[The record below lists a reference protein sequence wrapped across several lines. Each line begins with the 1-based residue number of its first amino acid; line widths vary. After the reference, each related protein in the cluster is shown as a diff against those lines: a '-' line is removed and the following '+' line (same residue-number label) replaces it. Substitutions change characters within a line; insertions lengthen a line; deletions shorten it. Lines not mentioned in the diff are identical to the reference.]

1 MVFSFE
7 NLEVPNF
14 VAQEKK
20 KEVPNFLS
28 SNFLLNCCKAE
39 IALE

>member
-7 NLEVPNF
+7 NLEVANF

-28 SNFLLNCCKAE
+28 SNIPLNCCKAE